1 LKIRSFTAAAAACL
15 ALPLTPVWADS
26 RGDTLV
32 VTASRI
38 ESRADELLSDVTVIG
53 RDELLASGADSLVEV
68 LGRQPGIQYSQSG
81 GVGKN
86 ASIYMRGSNFGHVL
100 VLVDGVRTGSATL
113 GEANLPALPIEQI
126 ERIEI
131 LRGPA
136 SALYG
141 SDAVGGVIQIF
152 TRQGNSQGVHPSVYA
167 GIGSDHLRR
176 AGAAVSGGVGDWAY
190 RLGAGYVEV
199 DGFSARDEKVADPD
213 RDGYRETDASGQL
226 SWSPAKG
233 HTVGASFLYSK
244 GRNWFD
250 SEYDALPANLF
261 LNSEVS
267 TLALYAKNQLSERW
281 HSTLRY
287 GRSSDD
293 SFNRYSLWYD
303 PSHFRTVDD
312 QLTWQNDIRLS
323 AGTLMIAVE
332 HLKQSVE
339 SSNDYSQSDRELR
352 SLLAGWTGNYG
363 PHRIQA
369 NLRRDDS
376 SSFEDKTT
384 GSFAYGF
391 QLTDALRLSAS
402 YGTSYVAPTF
412 NDLFWPNQ
420 TSVWGA
426 TTYITQGNPSVK
438 PEEGR
443 NREFAIIW
451 DDGLTEL
458 SATYFLNKVRN
469 LIDWETTMVNPT
481 TSLTMPTN
489 VASARLEGLTLHGA
503 TRLGEVRASASIDF
517 LKARDDETGDRL
529 QRRADRTMTLRAE
542 RPFGVWRVGAEVVAS
557 DGRYSKS
564 HNTDWLP
571 GYTIAN
577 VFGHYAVND
586 ALTVEA
592 RVDNVFDKDYALI
605 KDFKT
610 GGVSAYLGVR
620 YAPK

>member
-1 LKIRSFTAAAAACL
+1 MKIRPFTAAAAACL
-15 ALPLTPVWADS
+15 ALPLSPAWAES

-53 RDELLASGADSLVEV
+53 RDELQASGADSLVEL
-68 LGRQPGIQYSQSG
+68 LGRQPGIQYSQAG
-81 GVGKN
+81 GIGKTS
-86 ASIYMRGSNFGHVL
+86 SIYMRGSNFGHVL

-141 SDAVGGVIQIF
+141 SDAIGGVIQIF
-152 TRQGNSQGVHPSVYA
+152 TRQGNTQGVHPSVYA
-167 GIGSDHLRR
+167 GVGSDRLRR

-199 DGFSARDEKVADPD
+199 DGFSARDEAVADPD
-213 RDGYRETDASGQL
+213 RDGYRATDASGQL

-312 QLTWQNDIRLS
+312 QLSWQNDIRLS
-323 AGTLMIAVE
+323 AGTLMLAIE
-332 HLKQSVE
+332 HLKQAVE

-352 SLLAGWTGNYG
+352 SVLAGWTGNYG
-363 PHRIQA
+363 PHRIQM

-376 SSFEDKTT
+376 SSFDDKTT

-420 TSVWGA
+420 TSVWFG
-426 TTYITQGNPSVK
+426 TTYITQGNLSVK

-451 DDGLTEL
+451 DDGQTSL
-458 SATYFLNKVRN
+458 SATYYLNKVRN

-481 TSLTMPTN
+481 TSLTTPTN
-489 VASARLEGLTLHGA
+489 VASARLEGLTLQGA
-503 TRLGEVRASASIDF
+503 TRLGEVKASASIDF
-517 LKARDDETGDRL
+517 LKARDDETGNRL
-529 QRRADRTMTLRAE
+529 QRRSDRSMTLRAE
-542 RPFGVWRVGAEVVAS
+542 RPFGALRLGAEMVAS

-571 GYTIAN
+571 GYAIAN
-577 VFGHYAVND
+577 VFGQYSVD
-586 ALTVEA
+586 EALTIEA
-592 RVDNVFDKDYALI
+592 RVDNVFDKDYAMI

-610 GGVSAYLGVR
+610 GGVSAYLGIR

>member
-1 LKIRSFTAAAAACL
+1 MKIRPFTAAAAACL
-15 ALPLTPVWADS
+15 ALPLSPAQAES
-26 RGDTLV
+26 HGDTLV

-53 RDELLASGADSLVEV
+53 RDELAASGASSLVDV

-81 GVGKN
+81 GIGKN

-141 SDAVGGVIQIF
+141 SDAIGGVIQIF
-152 TRQGNSQGVHPSVYA
+152 TRQGAGQGVRPSVYA
-167 GIGSDHLRR
+167 GVGSDHLRR
-176 AGAAVSGGVGDWAY
+176 AGAAVSGGVGEWAY

-199 DGFSARDEKVADPD
+199 DGFSARDEAVADPD

-323 AGTLMIAVE
+323 AGTLMLAIE
-332 HLKQSVE
+332 HLKQSVA
-339 SSNDYSQSDRELR
+339 SSNDYAQSDRELR
-352 SLLAGWTGNYG
+352 SVLAGWTGNYG
-363 PHRIQA
+363 PHRIQL

-376 SSFEDKTT
+376 SSFDDKTT
-384 GSFAYGF
+384 GAFAYGF

-420 TSVWGA
+420 TSVWFG
-426 TTYITQGNPSVK
+426 TTYITQGNLSVK

-451 DDGLTEL
+451 DDGQSSL
-458 SATYFLNKVRN
+458 SATYYLNKVRN
-469 LIDWETTMVNPT
+469 LIDWETTMINPT
-481 TSLTMPTN
+481 TSLTTPTN
-489 VASARLEGLTLHGA
+489 VASARLEGLTLQGA
-503 TRLGEVRASASIDF
+503 TRLGEVKASASIDF

-529 QRRADRTMTLRAE
+529 QRRADRSMTLRAE
-542 RPFGVWRVGAEVVAS
+542 RPFGALRVGAEMVAS

-571 GYTIAN
+571 GYAIAN
-577 VFGHYAVND
+577 VFGQYAVD
-586 ALTVEA
+586 EALTIEA

-610 GGVSAYLGVR
+610 GGVSAYLGIR